1 MPEAPPP
8 RQRRH
13 PGNANGVIRDR
24 SRHRDMQFYVYI
36 LSNVRRGVLYTGI
49 TNNLVRRAFEHRE
62 KTVDGFAERHS
73 ATRLVYFECH
83 RTSEAAITREK
94 AIKRWR
100 REWKFEL
107 IESRN
112 PDWNDLWDEIIK

>member
-1 MPEAPPP
+1 
-8 RQRRH
+8 
-13 PGNANGVIRDR
+13 
-24 SRHRDMQFYVYI
+24 MQFYVYI

-49 TNNLVRRAFEHRE
+49 TSDLVRRNFEHRE
-62 KTVDGFAERHS
+62 KAVDGFAERHG

-83 RTSEAAITREK
+83 QTAEAAITREK

-107 IESRN
+107 IESGN
-112 PDWNDLWDEIIK
+112 PGWDDLWDEIIK

>member
-1 MPEAPPP
+1 
-8 RQRRH
+8 
-13 PGNANGVIRDR
+13 
-24 SRHRDMQFYVYI
+24 MQFYVYI

-49 TNNLVRRAFEHRE
+49 TNNLIRRAFEHRE
-62 KTVDGFAERHS
+62 KTVDGFAERYG

-83 RTSEAAITREK
+83 QTAEGAITREK

-100 REWKFEL
+100 RDWKFDL

-112 PDWNDLWDEIIK
+112 PNWDDLWDEITK